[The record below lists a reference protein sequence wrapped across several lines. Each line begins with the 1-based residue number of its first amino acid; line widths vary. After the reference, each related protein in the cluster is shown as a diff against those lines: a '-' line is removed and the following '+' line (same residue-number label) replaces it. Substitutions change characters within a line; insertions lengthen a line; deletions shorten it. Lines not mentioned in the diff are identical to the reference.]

1 MTKVKDAQPLNTK
14 YPVYGTQP
22 LGGFMSLSAVD
33 RPQSL
38 TDRVY
43 QTLREHVCSG
53 RLPSGKPLQEAHLAA
68 QLGVSRTPVRE
79 ALGRLASEGLLD
91 LQGRSLSVPSL
102 SERDLN
108 DIYELRLLLELE
120 ALRQVA
126 ARINT
131 PDKLLPLRHELAV
144 MAAAHTAGDAG
155 AFMQA
160 NYRYRAA
167 WLALVPNQRLLRA
180 IELYADHVR
189 YLRALTLGSSQT
201 RQIVLR
207 GLERLATALSSRD
220 AEAAAAA
227 MRDHLSEAKQ
237 ILQELLTR
245 RNDGQ
250 DGRAGDKPAAVA
262 VRDA

>member
-1 MTKVKDAQPLNTK
+1 
-14 YPVYGTQP
+14 
-22 LGGFMSLSAVD
+22 MSLSAVD

-53 RLPSGKPLQEAHLAA
+53 RLPSGKPLQEATLAA

-102 SERDLN
+102 SACDLN
-108 DIYELRLLLELE
+108 DIYELRLLLEPE

-126 ARINT
+126 ARIGAC
-131 PDKLLPLRHELAV
+131 DRLLPLRHELAV
-144 MAAAHTAGDAG
+144 MATAHAAGDAG

-189 YLRALTLGSSQT
+189 YLRALTLGNSQT
-201 RQIVLR
+201 RQIVLW
-207 GLERLATALSSRD
+207 GLEHLATALFSQD
-220 AEAAAAA
+220 AEAAAGA
-227 MRDHLSEAKQ
+227 MRDHLSEAKR
-237 ILQELLTR
+237 ILQELLSR
-245 RNDGQ
+245 RDEEENAP
-250 DGRAGDKPAAVA
+250 AGDTAMAAVG
-262 VRDA
+262 RGS